1 MDMNKKL
8 FSMMLSLLLGGSIFT
23 GCSDENSVD
32 EPLLRA
38 ALTAAGRTY
47 DDEPAVQTRG
57 LGLQF
62 GRMPDVRKPVF
73 GRRILLPPAALLE
86 GMR

>member
-1 MDMNKKL
+1 MRIL
-8 FSMMLSLLLGGSIFT
+8 VIRMLTWRWLDDVLALAAGT
-23 GCSDENSVD
+23 
-32 EPLLRA
+32 
-38 ALTAAGRTY
+38 ALTAAGCTY
-47 DDEPAVQTRG
+47 DDAPAVQTRG
-57 LGLQF
+57 LGLQC